1 MRPVHRKAFSYVV
14 QSAQVRIREL
24 QRLRVVVDSV
34 HAATAIVPLRSYVA
48 DARRDLVANPLFAS
62 VPYPA
67 KLESYLHVQVRTP
80 ACTDHR
86 LGRMGI
92 CQGVIRSPPGLVPAC
107 ARKHGFARLLRTAAQ
122 RGKSGAQFAR

>member
-1 MRPVHRKAFSYVV
+1 MRPVYQKAFLDVI

-80 ACTDHR
+80 ACKDPR
-86 LGRMGI
+86 LGLMGI
-92 CQGVIRSPPGLVPAC
+92 CQGVICSLPGVVPAC
-107 ARKHGFARLLRTAAQ
+107 ASAHGFVRLLRTAAQ
-122 RGKSGAQFAR
+122 RGQNGAQSAS